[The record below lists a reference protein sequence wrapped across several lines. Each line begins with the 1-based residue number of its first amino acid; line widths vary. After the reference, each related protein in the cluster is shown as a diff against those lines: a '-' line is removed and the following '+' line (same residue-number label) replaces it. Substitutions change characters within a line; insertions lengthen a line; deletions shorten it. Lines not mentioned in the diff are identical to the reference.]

1 MKTMQMHVSVLAI
14 MVSLFLAPSVSD
26 AQTQFGIRAGLNA
39 STISFKN
46 LPNKAEKFGYHVGV
60 FADVPISPGFVS
72 IQPEIGYSTKGTTFK
87 PGNDRKTLNLNYVD
101 LFIPVAFKLS
111 MFDLQVGP
119 FASYMTSKPDYTYYS
134 DNKVYLN
141 GFKKYDVGLT
151 GGLTMNINKLM
162 IGLRYNQGFVD
173 ITQDNARVVLG
184 SGKNAVGQVSV
195 GYKF

>member
-1 MKTMQMHVSVLAI
+1 MHVSVLAI
-14 MVSLFLAPSVSD
+14 MVSLFFTPSVSN

-39 STISFKN
+39 TNVSFKS
-46 LPNKAEKFGYHVGV
+46 LPNKSERFGYHVGV

-72 IQPEIGYSTKGTTFK
+72 LQPEISYSTQGTSFK
-87 PGNDRKTLNLNYVD
+87 PANERQTLNLNYVD
-101 LFIPVAFKLS
+101 LLLPVAFKLS

-119 FASYMTSKPDYTYYS
+119 FASYMTSKPNYTYYA
-134 DNKVYLN
+134 DNKVYTD

-151 GGLTMNINKLM
+151 AGITMNVNKFL

>member
-1 MKTMQMHVSVLAI
+1 MKTMQMHISVLAI
-14 MVSLFLAPSVSD
+14 MVSLFLGPSVSD
-26 AQTQFGIRAGLNA
+26 AQTQFGIRGGLNA

-46 LPNKAEKFGYHVGV
+46 LPNKAEKFGYHIGV
-60 FADVPISPGFVS
+60 FADVPVLPGFMS

-87 PGNDRKTLNLNYVD
+87 PANDRQTLNLNYVD

-119 FASYMTSKPDYTYYS
+119 FASYMTSKPDYTYYG

>member
-14 MVSLFLAPSVSD
+14 MVSLFLTPSVSN
-26 AQTQFGIRAGLNA
+26 AQTKFGIRAGLNA
-39 STISFKN
+39 SNVSFKN
-46 LPNKAEKFGYHVGV
+46 LPDKGEKFGYHVGV
-60 FADVPISPGFVS
+60 FADVPVLPDFMS
-72 IQPEIGYSTKGTTFK
+72 IQPEVSYSTKGTTFK
-87 PGNDRKTLNLNYVD
+87 PVNDRQTLNLNYVD
-101 LFIPVAFKLS
+101 LFIPVAFKLN

-162 IGLRYNQGFVD
+162 IGIRYNQGFVD
-173 ITQDNARVVLG
+173 VTQDNARVVLG